1 MSRPAGRFQVND
13 QNLSLY
19 YTNAGSLTNKISEL
33 AVISKDPTIGILCA
47 CETHF
52 TSDLLDA
59 ELAIPNFELFREDR
73 ASGKKGGGSAIY
85 VRKDFHAEKLDWF
98 QDTDTIALK
107 IKLASIELYVICM
120 YRSTAFKTIE
130 ENEKLLSQISCIP
143 TDCDKNIVVVG
154 DLNLPDV
161 DWCRGIVIS
170 PENSIDKKIN
180 MQCEFLD
187 TFIAKGFKWYIEDKI
202 TRIRKVEDNLQQ
214 STLDQVLAT
223 NENLVNSV
231 DVRAAIGKSDH
242 VSLIVELNV
251 HVNIDFIN
259 NKSKNWYKVDS
270 EFVNSHA
277 TNINWGYTGNCN
289 SVDDMWNELLHKM
302 LSISDKIPE
311 TTIKTNKKGDILEKL
326 PWDSSKLVRKR
337 KEKDQTWKAFDDNPN
352 MVNFQTA
359 LYKQDQYASVELQ
372 AKLKYEKKIVSALKR
387 NSKPYFRYLKSK
399 NKIRKTV
406 NELENKGGQRT
417 KTPIET
423 AETLLE
429 FFQSVFMKESCGPLP
444 EECYVSDRILTSE
457 MLKPNI
463 DKPKVKKL
471 LQNLKENKA
480 MGPDNIH
487 PKLLKYLAENDNFVE
502 ALTILLNK
510 CVDQECIPA
519 VWKSALVIPIH
530 KKGSVHQAENYRP
543 VSLTCILCKLYETIL
558 REHILSYVIDIISEH
573 QHGFMGGRSCLSNLL
588 ETLDRANEF
597 LADGNCVDLLYFD
610 FSKAFD
616 TVSHYRLIIKLE
628 AMGFS
633 KNMLNI
639 LNNFLSDRTM
649 QVKVGDS
656 ISKSSPVM
664 SGVPQGSVLGPLL
677 FLLFINDLPENIK
690 NEIKIFADD
699 VKMVVDPR
707 EMEPIQCDL
716 NKLCMWENVWM
727 LKFNLEKCKV
737 LHVGR
742 NNPRNA
748 YKFLGGNLNRC
759 TEEKDLGVTFNEKFS
774 FHEHIYTSISKAK
787 SSLAWL
793 LRNTLSRDA
802 YVMKTAYKSLV
813 RHNLEYCCQVW
824 TPKAR
829 HGNWKAI
836 LDIEAVQRT
845 FTRAV
850 DGMHDL
856 NYKQR
861 LQKLGLTTLLERR
874 MRGDLIETF
883 KILNGLNNYGTSFF
897 NLSSRTN
904 NLVCRPRNLTNPDF
918 FGERVKNYWNKLPE
932 YVKTKNNVNSFKNAL
947 DKFRLNGIENNLQGQ
962 FWELSHEIFQRI

>member
-1 MSRPAGRFQVND
+1 M
-13 QNLSLY
+13 Y
-19 YTNAGSLTNKISEL
+19 YTNANALTNKVSEL
-33 AVISKDPTIGILCA
+33 SVISKNPAVGILCA

-52 TSDLLDA
+52 TKDLLDA

-73 ASGKKGGGSAIY
+73 AIGKKGGGSAIY

-98 QDTDTIALK
+98 KDTDTIALK
-107 IKLASIELYVICM
+107 IKLPSCELYVICM

-143 TDCDKNIVVVG
+143 TDCDKNILIVG

-161 DWCRGIVIS
+161 DWSRGIVIS

-187 TFIAKGFKWYIEDKI
+187 TFIAKGFKWYIEDKV
-202 TRIRKVEDNLQQ
+202 TRIRRVDGNLQQ

-223 NENLVNSV
+223 NENLVNCV
-231 DVRAAIGKSDH
+231 DVCAPLGKSDH
-242 VSLIVELNV
+242 VSLMVELNV
-251 HVNIDFIN
+251 NVNLDFIN
-259 NKSKNWYKVDS
+259 TKSKNWYKVNSD
-270 EFVNSHA
+270 FVNAHA
-277 TNINWGYTGNCN
+277 TNIDWGYTENAN
-289 SVDDMWNELLHKM
+289 SVDDMWNELNHKM

-311 TTIKTNKKGDILEKL
+311 TVIKSNRKGEILEKL

-337 KEKDQTWKAFDDNPN
+337 KEKDQAWKAFDDNPN
-352 MVNFQTA
+352 MIEFQTA
-359 LYKQDQYASVELQ
+359 LFKQDQYACVEYD
-372 AKLKYEKKIVSALKR
+372 AKIKYEKKIVSALKR
-387 NSKPYFRYLKSK
+387 NSKPYFRYLRSK
-399 NKIRKTV
+399 NKLRKTV
-406 NELENKGGQRT
+406 NELDNNKGQRS
-417 KTPIET
+417 KTPLET

-429 FFQSVFMKESCGPLP
+429 FFQSVFMKESFGPLP
-444 EECYVSDRILTSE
+444 EECYKSEHVLASE
-457 MLKPNI
+457 MQKPNI
-463 DKPKVKKL
+463 DKDKVKKL

-487 PKLLKYLAENDNFVE
+487 PKLLKFLGENDNFVE
-502 ALTILLNK
+502 ALTQLLNK

-519 VWKSALVIPIH
+519 VWKSAMVVPIH
-530 KKGSVHQAENYRP
+530 KKGSVHKAENYRP

-558 REHILSYVIDIISEH
+558 RQHILSYVIDMISAH

-588 ETLDRANEF
+588 ETLDSVNEF
-597 LADGNCVDLLYFD
+597 LANGNCVDLLYFD

-616 TVSHYRLIIKLE
+616 TVSHYRLMVKLE
-628 AMGFS
+628 SMGFS
-633 KNMLNI
+633 KNMINI

-656 ISKSSPVM
+656 VSNATHVP

-677 FLLFINDLPENIK
+677 FLLFINDLPQHIK

-699 VKMVVDPR
+699 VKMVADPR
-707 EMEPIQCDL
+707 EKESIQSDL
-716 NKLCMWENVWM
+716 NNLCVWENVWL

-737 LHVGR
+737 MHVGR
-742 NNPRNA
+742 NNPQNA
-748 YKFLGGNLNRC
+748 YNFLGETLPIC

-774 FHEHIYTSISKAK
+774 FHEHIYASISKAK
-787 SSLAWL
+787 SCLAWL
-793 LRNTLSRDA
+793 LRNTLSRDP

-824 TPKAR
+824 APKTR

-850 DGMHDL
+850 EGMQDL
-856 NYKQR
+856 NYEQR
-861 LQKLGLTTLLERR
+861 LKKLGLTTLLERR

-883 KILNGLNNYGTSFF
+883 KILTGVNNYGSSFF
-897 NLSSRTN
+897 NLSCRTN
-904 NLVCRPRNLTNPDF
+904 NLVSRPLHLTNPDF
-918 FGERVKNYWNKLPE
+918 FSERVKNYWNKLPE
-932 YVKTKNNVNSFKNAL
+932 YVKNKNNVNSFKNAL

-962 FWELSHEIFQRI
+962 FWELSHEIFRRI